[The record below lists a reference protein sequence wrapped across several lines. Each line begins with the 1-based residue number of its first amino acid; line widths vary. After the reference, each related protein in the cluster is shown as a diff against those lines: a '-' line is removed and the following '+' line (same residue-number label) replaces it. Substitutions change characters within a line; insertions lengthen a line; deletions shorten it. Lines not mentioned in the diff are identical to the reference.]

1 MATTTLV
8 QKRGRL
14 ASLHGNR
21 LGISDDNSLWTGVG
35 PHRVVTMPAVDV
47 VITVG
52 AEITNARALTIQ
64 LKDSTG
70 KNIAYKEMVQLHVF
84 NAQDPTGYSAGG
96 STGLAIG
103 ANGFLGTLVAK
114 QIFTAWT
121 DATGLLTLTYTDTG
135 TAAGAL
141 GVRLPN
147 GNTFVSDPITN
158 A

>member
-1 MATTTLV
+1 MATVTLV

-14 ASLHGNR
+14 VSLHGGR
-21 LGISDDNSLWTGVG
+21 LGIADDNSLWAG
-35 PHRVVTMPAVDV
+35 PSPSRHVTMPAVDV

-52 AEITNARALTIQ
+52 AEVTNVRALTIQ
-64 LKDSTG
+64 LRDSTG
-70 KNIAYKEMVQLHVF
+70 RNIAYKEQVELHVF
-84 NAQDPTGYSAGG
+84 NAQDPTAYSGGG
-96 STGLAIG
+96 STGIAIG
-103 ANGFLGTLVAK
+103 ANGFLATVLAK
-114 QIFTAWT
+114 QIFIAWT

-135 TAAGAL
+135 TVAGAL